1 MPRVSRKKRTVGL
14 RENWRHLISDHVI
27 DLCWSPR
34 KKKIAAAAVSGP
46 ITIFNA
52 ETGDIDHILEG
63 HGFGTMA
70 IAWHPD
76 EDILA
81 TAGQDGKAKLWSSE
95 SGNLL
100 MELECGAS
108 WVEHVSWSTDPTKD
122 RILATSAGKKIKFWS
137 ANGNLIRET
146 FDQPTTISDIQWNPK
161 ENILASISYGGIKL
175 WSPDITNEL
184 RIFDWQGSALKIDWS
199 PDTRFIATGDQD
211 STVHF
216 WFLET
221 GQDFQ
226 MSGYPTKI
234 RELSWDKSSRYL
246 ATGGGSQIVIWD
258 CSGEGPEGR
267 KPIML
272 DEHNDFLVDIAF
284 QHHGNFLASAGLD
297 GLLAIWEPVTGRKR
311 KQPKVRIGFDKSL
324 TKVAWSLDD
333 TKISVG
339 DDSGIIAV
347 FTLE

>member
-1 MPRVSRKKRTVGL
+1 M
-14 RENWRHLISDHVI
+14 ISDHVI

-34 KKKIAAAAVSGP
+34 KEKIAAAAVSGP

-52 ETGDIDHILEG
+52 ETGDVDHALEG
-63 HGFGTMA
+63 HGFGTMS
-70 IAWHPD
+70 IAWHPE
-76 EDILA
+76 EDMLA
-81 TAGQDGKAKLWSSE
+81 TAGQDGKAKLWSTE

-108 WVEHVSWSTDPTKD
+108 WVEHVSWSTDSTKD

-137 ANGNLIRET
+137 ANGNLIGEASA
-146 FDQPTTISDIQWNPK
+146 QQTTISDIQWNPE

-175 WSPDITNEL
+175 WSPDISNEL
-184 RIFDWQGSALKIDWS
+184 RIFDWQGSALKIHWS

-216 WFLET
+216 WFVET
-221 GQDFQ
+221 GQDLQ

-258 CSGEGPEGR
+258 CSGKGPEGR
-267 KPIML
+267 RPIML
-272 DEHNDFLVDIAF
+272 DEHKDFLVDIAF
-284 QHHGNFLASAGLD
+284 QHHGDLLASAGLD
-297 GLLAIWEPVTGRKR
+297 GLLVIWEPFTGRKR
-311 KQPKVRIGFDKSL
+311 KQPKARIGFDQSL

-333 TKISVG
+333 TKVLVG

-347 FTLE
+347 FTLG

>member
-1 MPRVSRKKRTVGL
+1 MSRVSRKRRTIGL
-14 RENWRHLISDHVI
+14 REDWRNLINDHVI

-63 HGFGTMA
+63 HGFGTMT

-95 SGNLL
+95 LGDLILL
-100 MELECGAS
+100 QKVHDSAQG
-108 WVEHVSWSTDPTKD
+108 
-122 RILATSAGKKIKFWS
+122 RILATGAGKKLKFWS
-137 ANGNLIRET
+137 ANGDLIGEAL
-146 FDQPTTISDIQWNPK
+146 DQPNTIADIQWNPR

-175 WSPDITNEL
+175 WSPGVEKEL
-184 RIFDWQGSALKIDWS
+184 RIFDWEGSALKIDWS

-211 STVHF
+211 STVRF
-216 WFLET
+216 WFMET
-221 GQDFQ
+221 GQDLQ

-246 ATGGGSQIVIWD
+246 ATGGGSQVVIWD
-258 CSGEGPEGR
+258 CSGKGPEGR
-267 KPIML
+267 RPIML
-272 DEHNDFLVDIAF
+272 DEHEDFLVDIAF
-284 QHHGNFLASAGLD
+284 QHHGDLLASAGLD

-311 KQPKVRIGFDKSL
+311 KQPKVKIDFDNSL

-339 DDSGIIAV
+339 DDSGVIAV

>member
-1 MPRVSRKKRTVGL
+1 MSRVSRKRRTIGL
-14 RENWRHLISDHVI
+14 REDWRNLINDHVI

-63 HGFGTMA
+63 HGFGTMT

-95 SGNLL
+95 LGDLIT
-100 MELECGAS
+100 ELGCGAA
-108 WVEHVSWSTDPTKD
+108 WVEHISWSKDSAQD
-122 RILATSAGKKIKFWS
+122 RILATGAGKKLKFWS
-137 ANGNLIRET
+137 ANGDLIGEAL
-146 FDQPTTISDIQWNPK
+146 DQPNTIADIQWNPR

-175 WSPDITNEL
+175 WSPGVEKEL
-184 RIFDWQGSALKIDWS
+184 RVFDWQGSALKIDWS

-211 STVHF
+211 STVRF
-216 WFLET
+216 WFMET
-221 GQDFQ
+221 GQDLQ

-246 ATGGGSQIVIWD
+246 ATGGGSQVVIWD
-258 CSGEGPEGR
+258 CSGKGPEGR
-267 KPIML
+267 RPIML
-272 DEHNDFLVDIAF
+272 DEHEDFLVDIAF
-284 QHHGNFLASAGLD
+284 QHHGDLLASAGLD

-311 KQPKVRIGFDKSL
+311 KQPKVKIDFDNSL

-339 DDSGIIAV
+339 DDSGVIAV